1 MSCPTLSVIRVTF
14 PENFDSHRRVCL
26 GGSLTRWCCNHS
38 GRVLSSPD
46 NSFFITDLDAQ
57 KVSGLLHILEC
68 SDCVYSMALAT
79 PSFFD
84 SLFSGEGVA

>member
-1 MSCPTLSVIRVTF
+1 MSCPTLKVIRVTF
-14 PENFDSHRRVCL
+14 PENLDSHRRVCL

-46 NSFFITDLDAQ
+46 NSFFITDLDAHV
-57 KVSGLLHILEC
+57 VSGLLHILEC
-68 SDCVYSMALAT
+68 SECVTSVRLAT